1 MKYLFPIF
9 QIVLIVL
16 LILLV
21 GVFVVVMFSENPKWI
36 FDLLGVAEKG
46 ESKNE
51 ALKFL
56 GISMGGILIALQAL
70 MSYRRAN
77 ALEDTARAQA
87 DAANAQ
93 ARNGRAGK
101 SQRAHRAGAAAGTV

>member
-36 FDLLGVAEKG
+36 FDLLG
-46 ESKNE
+46 
-51 ALKFL
+51 
-56 GISMGGILIALQAL
+56 
-70 MSYRRAN
+70 
-77 ALEDTARAQA
+77 
-87 DAANAQ
+87 
-93 ARNGRAGK
+93 
-101 SQRAHRAGAAAGTV
+101 